1 MGTRTHVGIAGLALL
16 FLSRGNVEASEPTRE
31 TNDRARRVLALFDFG
46 KDAPA
51 NVVWDAAIREVLD
64 ASGSQPRIE
73 YYAEFFD
80 ASRFTDAEHSAVM
93 HDYLRRKYAGKTI
106 DVIIAMDLSSRFL
119 VGPGRDLFADVPVV
133 HTVAAGAHPAATGDD
148 ARLVGIRGVFDA
160 RRTLETALA
169 FHPTVTEV
177 AIVCATAMRD
187 DFLETELRR
196 QLAGMETRV
205 NLNYLLELPLA
216 ETLARTKNLGP
227 RGLVL
232 FVVSYDPNDIAYAAL
247 SPREVASEIARV
259 SGAPVYGLY
268 SSYLHQGV
276 VGGYV
281 YSQQAAAVTATRTA
295 LRILAGERPRDMAPI
310 YAPIVPMFDWREL
323 QRWKIDEARLP
334 PDSQV
339 LFRRVSAWETY
350 RPYVMLGAGLMLVEM
365 ALIALLLL
373 QRRGRRQALR
383 AVERS
388 HAELVQ
394 RIAERERAEQEL
406 RENHQQLAR
415 VQDVDRRKD
424 EFLATLG
431 HELRNPL
438 APISIAVAIMRER
451 PDDSTSV
458 IWAREMIGRQVTVL
472 SRLVDDLLD
481 VSRIT
486 LGKIELRQEALDLA
500 AIAEQALEA
509 SRPQFAE
516 QKHEVRV
523 TVPAEP
529 VVVRG
534 DAIRLTQVI
543 SNLLN
548 NACKY
553 TNTEGRIELSVARQ
567 GGEAVVVVTDSG
579 VGIPPDMIDRV
590 FDPFMQVA
598 STREQAHGGLGIGLT
613 LVKRI
618 VDMHGGSVRAT
629 SDGEGRGS
637 AFVVRLPALADRTGL
652 GRRATDRMVAARS
665 DAGVA
670 SERHAPRAPVA
681 RRILV
686 VDDNVD
692 AAESLRRALALQRH
706 EVVDVVH
713 DGRAAVEAA
722 ERLAPDVVLLDID
735 LPELDGLEVA
745 RQLRARWIPNGG
757 QRPLLVATTGLGRDV
772 DRERTKQA
780 GFDHHLVKPIDLRS
794 LESLL
799 AARPS

>member
-1 MGTRTHVGIAGLALL
+1 MGTRTNVGIAGLVML
-16 FLSRGNVEASEPTRE
+16 FVARGSAWAAEPTTKE
-31 TNDRARRVLALFDFG
+31 MNTPRAKRVLALFDFG

-51 NVVWDAAIREVLD
+51 NVVWDATIRATLD
-64 ASGSQPRIE
+64 AAASQPRIE

-80 ASRFTDAEHSAVM
+80 ASRFIDAEHSAVM

-106 DVIIAMDLSSRFL
+106 DVIIAMDLTSRFL

-133 HTVAAGAHPAATGDD
+133 HTVAAGTHPAATSDD
-148 ARLVGIRGVFDA
+148 PRLVGIRGVFDA

-169 FHPTVTEV
+169 FHPTAGEV
-177 AIVCATAMRD
+177 MIVCATAERD
-187 DFLETELRR
+187 EFLASELRR
-196 QLAGMETRV
+196 QLTGMEARV
-205 NLNYLLELPLA
+205 KLTYLVDLPLA
-216 ETLARTKNLGP
+216 DTLARTKSLGT

-232 FVVSYDPNDIAYAAL
+232 FVVSYDPNDKVYAER
-247 SPREVASEIARV
+247 SPRDVASEIARV

-268 SSYLHQGV
+268 SSYLHDGV

-281 YSQQAAAVTATRTA
+281 YSLEAAAAVATRTA
-295 LRILAGERPRDMAPI
+295 LRVLAGEPPSDIAPI

-323 QRWKIDEARLP
+323 QRWHIDEARLP
-334 PDSQV
+334 PGSQV
-339 LFRRVSAWETY
+339 LFRRVSAWQTY
-350 RPYVMLGAGLMLVEM
+350 RTYLVVGGAMMVVEM

-406 RENHQQLAR
+406 RENNQQLAR
-415 VQDVDRRKD
+415 AQDVDRRKD

-451 PDDSTSV
+451 PDDNASV
-458 IWAREMIGRQVTVL
+458 IWAREMIGRQVAQL

-486 LGKIELRQEALDLA
+486 LGKVELRQEPLDLTTL
-500 AIAEQALEA
+500 AEHALEA

-516 QKHEVRV
+516 QNHEVHV
-523 TVPAEP
+523 EIPADEP
-529 VVVRG
+529 IVVRG

-543 SNLLN
+543 ANLLN

-553 TNTEGRIELSVARQ
+553 TIAPGRIDLRVARE
-567 GGEAVVVVTDSG
+567 GADAVVTVIDNG
-579 VGIPPDMIDRV
+579 VGIPPDMIERV

-618 VDMHGGSVRAT
+618 VEMHGGSVRAT

-637 AFVVRLPALADRTGL
+637 AFVVRLPALAQL
-652 GRRATDRMVAARS
+652 SVAVHS
-665 DAGVA
+665 DAGAA
-670 SERHAPRAPVA
+670 SARDAGTPVA

-706 EVVDVVH
+706 DVDVVH
-713 DGRAAVEAA
+713 DGLAAVEAA
-722 ERLAPDVVLLDID
+722 ERLEPDVVLLDID
-735 LPELDGLEVA
+735 LPRLDGLEVA
-745 RQLRARWIPNGG
+745 RQLRARWIPDRGR
-757 QRPLLVATTGLGRDV
+757 RPLLVATTGLGRDV
-772 DRERTKQA
+772 DRERTRQA
-780 GFDHHLVKPIDLRS
+780 GFDHHLVKPIDLTS

-799 AARPS
+799 ATRPS

>member
-1 MGTRTHVGIAGLALL
+1 MGTRTYVGIAGLALM
-16 FLSRGNVEASEPTRE
+16 FLARGNVEAAEPTRE
-31 TNDRARRVLALFDFG
+31 SNDRARRVLALFDFG

-51 NVVWDAAIREVLD
+51 NVVWDATIRDVLD
-64 ASGSQPRIE
+64 ASGAQPRIE

-80 ASRFTDAEHSAVM
+80 ASRFTSAEHSEVM

-119 VGPGRDLFADVPVV
+119 VGPGRDLFAGVPVV
-133 HTVAAGAHPAATGDD
+133 HTVAAGAHPAATSDD
-148 ARLVGIRGVFDA
+148 PRLVGIRGVFDA

-169 FHPTVTEV
+169 FHPAATEV
-177 AIVCATAMRD
+177 AIVCATAMPD
-187 DFLETELRR
+187 DFLATELRR

-216 ETLARTKNLGP
+216 ETLARTKNMGT

-268 SSYLHQGV
+268 SSYLHDGV

-281 YSQQAAAVTATRTA
+281 YSQQAAAATATRTA

-323 QRWKIDEARLP
+323 QRWNIDEALLP
-334 PDSQV
+334 PGSQV
-339 LFRRVSAWETY
+339 LFRRVSAWQTY
-350 RPYVMLGAGLMLVEM
+350 RPYFVVGGALMVVEM

-486 LGKIELRQEALDLA
+486 LGKIELRQEPLDLA

-516 QKHEVRV
+516 QQHEVRV
-523 TVPAEP
+523 SLPPEP

-553 TNTEGRIELSVARQ
+553 TNAQGRIDLTVARD
-567 GGEAVVVVTDSG
+567 GAEAVVTVTDSG
-579 VGIPPDMIDRV
+579 VGIPADMIDRV

-618 VDMHGGSVRAT
+618 IDMHGGSVRAT

-637 AFVVRLPALADRTGL
+637 AFVVRLPALAARSVTTRSGV
-652 GRRATDRMVAARS
+652 GRRATDRSVAARS
-665 DAGVA
+665 QSGVT
-670 SERHAPRAPVA
+670 SERVA

-780 GFDHHLVKPIDLRS
+780 GFDHHLVKPIDLTS